1 MNIKFFQLSIGGVL
15 LRFYLMMAIVILAG
29 FTGYWLLGIL
39 ALPVFLSTMIGVEFT
54 RKENKKRTLNK
65 TVRAELK
72 QAA

>member
-39 ALPVFLSTMIGVEFT
+39 ALPVFLSTMIGVEIT